1 MGLRQRWRR
10 WREVLRKHHEE
21 EKHLYDLHA
30 TLLTALGDR
39 FLALGGRALV
49 MPARVETATLAL
61 WRENARSAPP
71 AAARE
76 IAAIFTE
83 ARQESAADMVDYA
96 FLRPLDGTLIL
107 EAHLPRGTVYFRF
120 KE

>member
-10 WREVLRKHHEE
+10 CREEWKKHREE
-21 EKHLYDLHA
+21 EARLHDLHA
-30 TLLTALGDR
+30 ALLKALGDR
-39 FLALGGRALV
+39 FLPLGGRV
-49 MPARVETATLAL
+49 CVVPARVETVTFAL

-71 AAARE
+71 VAARE

-83 ARQESAADMVDYA
+83 TRMESGSDAVDYA
-96 FLRPLDGTLIL
+96 FLRPEDGTFIL

-120 KE
+120 RE